1 MKRMRLDR
9 VLSKLPGPEARHPAE
24 IYVGCSVYFKNPHNI
39 RAGYTYRGTN
49 SMTRRMLSEAEGY
62 VLLKNHG
69 IPVPEFLVIRTRQEV
84 ADAAGR
90 IGYPLVMKVI
100 SPQVIH
106 KSDAG
111 GVITGIQSIAD
122 AERAFDM
129 ISQNVKAFDPT
140 AIISGC
146 VIEQQKKKGLEILV
160 GGRTDPTFG
169 KVITVGMGGTLVELI
184 HDISI
189 RVLPVM
195 TEDIAAMLQ
204 ELQAYPLITGYRN
217 EPARDKEELI
227 SLVDRVAR
235 FFTSSPAMVE
245 FDLNPVFLYEQG
257 ACVVDARIFMTD
269 TTEEVSAQLEPP
281 LLPEILN
288 AGSIAVIGA
297 TPEPNKV
304 GYAVLRNLLAFP
316 GKLYPVNPKHA
327 KILGRTVY
335 PELASV
341 PDHIDIAVIVVPARF
356 VPKIVQEAGV
366 KGIPLVIIISSGFRE
381 SGKAGEELESQVLT
395 IARHYN
401 LRIMGPNCLG
411 LMLPHQGINTTFDPI
426 SPKPGKIAFISQSGA
441 LISTIVD
448 WSLPEEIGFSA
459 VISIGNQADLSFEDF
474 LVYAGNDPH
483 TRAIILYIEEIRN
496 GKRFMEIARG
506 ITSKKP
512 VVAIKSG
519 SSRIGQMTAAS
530 HTGSLAGSFD
540 VYQAAFWESGIIP
553 VRSIREAFQTA
564 ELLSSEGYP
573 KGIRAIV
580 ISNAGGF
587 AVLSSDY
594 AEQFG
599 IELVDFPPAILA
611 ELDTIL
617 PADWNRR
624 NPVDMVGDAPADRFA
639 KTFDVMIKNQDAWD
653 IAFVIAVP
661 SAISDPVRVANE
673 LVRFSKNTHKMIVGC
688 MIGGDSMKTPLRI
701 LRDSGIPNFPDLEDA
716 FKAVGNICRHICWEE
731 YHGKNCRPA

>member
-1 MKRMRLDR
+1 
-9 VLSKLPGPEARHPAE
+9 
-24 IYVGCSVYFKNPHNI
+24 
-39 RAGYTYRGTN
+39 
-49 SMTRRMLSEAEGY
+49 MTRWMLSEAEGY
-62 VLLKNHG
+62 ALLKNQG
-69 IPVPEFLVIRTRQEV
+69 IPVPEFSVVRTRQEV
-84 ADAAGR
+84 AKAADQV
-90 IGYPLVMKVI
+90 GYPLVMKVI

-111 GVITGIQSIAD
+111 GVITGIQSSSEAQEAFDTILQQV
-122 AERAFDM
+122 RAFNP
-129 ISQNVKAFDPT
+129 SAV
-140 AIISGC
+140 ISG
-146 VIEQQKKKGLEILV
+146 VIIEQQKKKGLEILV

-169 KVITVGMGGTLVELI
+169 KVLTVGMGGTLVELI
-184 HDISI
+184 RDISI
-189 RVLPVM
+189 RVLPVT
-195 TEDIAAMLQ
+195 TEDINAMLR
-204 ELQAYPLITGYRN
+204 ELQAYPLIKGFRN
-217 EPARDKEELI
+217 RPARDKEGFI
-227 SLVDRVAR
+227 SLIDTVAR
-235 FFTSSPAMVE
+235 FFIKSPTIVE
-245 FDLNPVFLYEQG
+245 FDLNPVFLYEKG

-269 TTEEVSAQLEPP
+269 TGDEISAEQQPP
-281 LLPEILN
+281 LAPEILK
-288 AGSIAVIGA
+288 ARSIAIIGA

-304 GYAVLRNLLAFP
+304 GYAILRNLLAFP
-316 GKLYPVNPKHA
+316 GKIYPVNPKHS

-341 PDHIDIAVIVVPARF
+341 PDHIDIAVVVVPARI
-356 VPKIVQEAGV
+356 VPKIVKEAGE

-381 SGKAGEELESQVLT
+381 SGKEGGELEHQVLT

-401 LRIMGPNCLG
+401 IRIMGPNCLG

-426 SPKPGKIAFISQSGA
+426 SPRPGNIAFISQSGA
-441 LISTIVD
+441 IISTIVD

-474 LVYAGNDPH
+474 LWYVGDDPN

-496 GKRFMEIARG
+496 GKRFMEIART
-506 ITSKKP
+506 ITLKKP

-530 HTGSLAGSFD
+530 HTGSLAGSFE
-540 VYQAAFWESGIIP
+540 VYMAAFWESGIIP
-553 VRSIREAFQTA
+553 VRSMREAFQTA
-564 ELLSSEGYP
+564 GLLSSEGYP

-594 AEQFG
+594 AELFG

-624 NPVDMVGDAPADRFA
+624 NPVDMVGDASPDRFA
-639 KTFDVMIKNQDAWD
+639 RTFDIMIKNQDTWD

-661 SAISDPVRVANE
+661 SAISDPLRVANE

-701 LRDSGIPNFPDLEDA
+701 LRDAGIPNFPDLEDA
-716 FKAVGNICRHICWEE
+716 FKAVGNICRHLCWEE
-731 YHGKNCRPA
+731 YHGRNCHP

>member
-1 MKRMRLDR
+1 
-9 VLSKLPGPEARHPAE
+9 
-24 IYVGCSVYFKNPHNI
+24 
-39 RAGYTYRGTN
+39 
-49 SMTRRMLSEAEGY
+49 MTRRMLSEAEGFA
-62 VLLKNHG
+62 LLKNHG
-69 IPVPEFLVIRTRQEV
+69 LPVPEFSEVRTRQEV
-84 ADAAGR
+84 AKAADQV
-90 IGYPLVMKVI
+90 GYPLVMKVM

-111 GVITGIQSIAD
+111 GVVTGIRSSAD
-122 AERAFDM
+122 AE
-129 ISQNVKAFDPT
+129 KAFDTISHNVKTFDPS
-140 AIISGC
+140 AIISGFI
-146 VIEQQKKKGLEILV
+146 IEQQKEKGLEILV

-184 HDISI
+184 RDISI
-189 RVLPVM
+189 RVLPV
-195 TEDIAAMLQ
+195 TTQDINGMLQ
-204 ELQAYPLITGYRN
+204 ELQAYPLIKGFRN
-217 EPARDKEELI
+217 EPARDKEGLI
-227 SLVDRVAR
+227 SLIDRVAR
-235 FFTSSPAMVE
+235 FFITSPAIVE
-245 FDLNPVFLYEQG
+245 FDLNPVFLYEKG

-269 TTEEVSAQLEPP
+269 TLNGVSVQQQPA

-288 AGSIAVIGA
+288 ARSIALIGA

-304 GYAVLRNLLAFP
+304 GYAVMRNLLAFP
-316 GKLYPVNPKHA
+316 GKLYPINPKHQT
-327 KILGRTVY
+327 ILGRTVY

-341 PDHIDIAVIVVPARF
+341 PDHIDIAVVVVPARF
-356 VPKIVQEAGV
+356 VPKIVQEAGE
-366 KGIPLVIIISSGFRE
+366 KGIPLVIIVSSGFRE
-381 SGKAGEELESQVLT
+381 SGKAGEELEQQVLT

-441 LISTIVD
+441 IISTIVD

-474 LVYAGNDPH
+474 LVYAGDDPH

-496 GKRFMEIARG
+496 GKRFMEIARR
-506 ITSKKP
+506 ITAKKP
-512 VVAIKSG
+512 IVAIKSG
-519 SSRIGQMTAAS
+519 SSRIGRMTAAS
-530 HTGSLAGSFD
+530 HTGSLAGSFE
-540 VYQAAFWESGIIP
+540 VYLAAFWESGIIP
-553 VRSIREAFQTA
+553 VRSMREAFQTA

-624 NPVDMVGDAPADRFA
+624 NPVDMVGDASADRFA

-673 LVRFSKNTHKMIVGC
+673 LVRFSKSTHKMIVGC

-731 YHGKNCRPA
+731 YHGKRCGP

>member
-1 MKRMRLDR
+1 
-9 VLSKLPGPEARHPAE
+9 
-24 IYVGCSVYFKNPHNI
+24 
-39 RAGYTYRGTN
+39 
-49 SMTRRMLSEAEGY
+49 MTRRMLSEAEGFA
-62 VLLKNHG
+62 LLKNHG
-69 IPVPEFLVIRTRQEV
+69 LPVPEFSEVRTRQEV
-84 ADAAGR
+84 AKAADQV
-90 IGYPLVMKVI
+90 GYPLVMKVM

-111 GVITGIQSIAD
+111 GVVTGIRSSAD
-122 AERAFDM
+122 AE
-129 ISQNVKAFDPT
+129 KAFDTISHNVKTFDPS
-140 AIISGC
+140 AIISGFI
-146 VIEQQKKKGLEILV
+146 IEQQKEKGLEILV

-184 HDISI
+184 RDISI
-189 RVLPVM
+189 RVLPV
-195 TEDIAAMLQ
+195 TTQDINGMLQ
-204 ELQAYPLITGYRN
+204 ELQAYPLIKGFRN
-217 EPARDKEELI
+217 EPARDKEGLI
-227 SLVDRVAR
+227 SLIDRVAR
-235 FFTSSPAMVE
+235 FFITRPTIGE
-245 FDLNPVFLYEQG
+245 FDLNPVFLYEKG

-269 TTEEVSAQLEPP
+269 TLNGVSVQQQPA

-288 AGSIAVIGA
+288 ARSIALIGA

-304 GYAVLRNLLAFP
+304 GYAVMRNLLAFP
-316 GKLYPVNPKHA
+316 GKLYPINPKHQT
-327 KILGRTVY
+327 ILGRTVY

-341 PDHIDIAVIVVPARF
+341 PDHIDIAVVVVPARF
-356 VPKIVQEAGV
+356 VPKIVQEAGE
-366 KGIPLVIIISSGFRE
+366 KGIPLVIIVSSGFRE
-381 SGKAGEELESQVLT
+381 SGKAGEELEQQVLT

-441 LISTIVD
+441 IISTIVD

-474 LVYAGNDPH
+474 LVYAGDDPH

-496 GKRFMEIARG
+496 GKRFMEIARR
-506 ITSKKP
+506 ITAKKP
-512 VVAIKSG
+512 IVAIKSG
-519 SSRIGQMTAAS
+519 SSRIGRMTAAS
-530 HTGSLAGSFD
+530 HTGSLAGSFE
-540 VYQAAFWESGIIP
+540 VYLAAFWESGIIP
-553 VRSIREAFQTA
+553 VRSMREAFQTA

-624 NPVDMVGDAPADRFA
+624 NPVDMVGDASADRFA

-673 LVRFSKNTHKMIVGC
+673 LVRFSKSTHKMIVGC

-731 YHGKNCRPA
+731 YHGKRCGP

>member
-1 MKRMRLDR
+1 
-9 VLSKLPGPEARHPAE
+9 
-24 IYVGCSVYFKNPHNI
+24 
-39 RAGYTYRGTN
+39 
-49 SMTRRMLSEAEGY
+49 MTRRMLSEAEGFA
-62 VLLKNHG
+62 LLKNHG
-69 IPVPEFLVIRTRQEV
+69 LPVPEFSEVRTRQEV
-84 ADAAGR
+84 AKAADQV
-90 IGYPLVMKVI
+90 GYPLVMKVM

-111 GVITGIQSIAD
+111 GVVTGIRSSAD
-122 AERAFDM
+122 AE
-129 ISQNVKAFDPT
+129 KAFDTISHNVKTFDPS
-140 AIISGC
+140 AIISGFI
-146 VIEQQKKKGLEILV
+146 IEQQKEKGLEILV

-184 HDISI
+184 RDISI
-189 RVLPVM
+189 RVLPV
-195 TEDIAAMLQ
+195 TTQDINGMLQ
-204 ELQAYPLITGYRN
+204 ELQAYPLIKGFRN
-217 EPARDKEELI
+217 EPARDKEGLI
-227 SLVDRVAR
+227 SLIDRVAR
-235 FFTSSPAMVE
+235 FFINSPAIVE
-245 FDLNPVFLYEQG
+245 FDLNPVFLYEKG

-269 TTEEVSAQLEPP
+269 TLNGVSVQQQPA

-288 AGSIAVIGA
+288 ARSIALIGA

-316 GKLYPVNPKHA
+316 GKLYPINPKHQT
-327 KILGRTVY
+327 ILGRTVY
-335 PELASV
+335 PGLSSV

-356 VPKIVQEAGV
+356 VPKIVEEAGE
-366 KGIPLVIIISSGFRE
+366 KGIPLVIIVSSGFRE
-381 SGKAGEELESQVLT
+381 SGKAGEELEQQVLT

-441 LISTIVD
+441 IISTIVD

-474 LVYAGNDPH
+474 LVYAGDDPH

-496 GKRFMEIARG
+496 GKRFMEIARR
-506 ITSKKP
+506 ITAKKP
-512 VVAIKSG
+512 IVAIKSG
-519 SSRIGQMTAAS
+519 SSRIGRMTAAS
-530 HTGSLAGSFD
+530 HTGSLAGSFE
-540 VYQAAFWESGIIP
+540 VYLAAFWESGIIP
-553 VRSIREAFQTA
+553 VRSMREAFQTA

-611 ELDTIL
+611 ELDSIL
-617 PADWNRR
+617 PADWNHR
-624 NPVDMVGDAPADRFA
+624 NPVDMVGDASADRFA

-673 LVRFSKNTHKMIVGC
+673 LVRFSKSTHKMIVGC

-731 YHGKNCRPA
+731 YHGKRCGP